1 MLGQKACDSVGFLCH
16 THFTIVGHVLYLC
29 SNITSCLLEEP
40 VEINEVG
47 KEKDTKI
54 ISLNGRMDA
63 ISAPDFEEKMGQW
76 LNEGETSF
84 IIDLGGLGYI
94 SSAGL
99 RSILVIAKELK
110 SKDGKLICAAPRD
123 EVEKIFKISGFSSII
138 PTYESVQA
146 ALEHI

>member
-1 MLGQKACDSVGFLCH
+1 M
-16 THFTIVGHVLYLC
+16 
-29 SNITSCLLEEP
+29 
-40 VEINEVG
+40 EIIEAG

-84 IIDLGGLGYI
+84 IIDLLELGYI

-110 SKDGKLICAAPRD
+110 SKDGKLMCAAPQD
-123 EVEKIFKISGFSSII
+123 EVEKIFRISGFSSMI
-138 PTYESVQA
+138 PTYESLQV

>member
-1 MLGQKACDSVGFLCH
+1 MM
-16 THFTIVGHVLYLC
+16 
-29 SNITSCLLEEP
+29 NWLLEEP

-84 IIDLGGLGYI
+84 IIDLIELGYI

-110 SKDGKLICAAPRD
+110 SKGGKLICAAPRD
-123 EVEKIFKISGFSSII
+123 EVEKIFKISGFSSMI
-138 PTYESVQA
+138 PTYESLQV

>member
-1 MLGQKACDSVGFLCH
+1 MKRNH
-16 THFTIVGHVLYLC
+16 
-29 SNITSCLLEEP
+29 LEDA
-40 VEINEVG
+40 VEIIEAG

-84 IIDLGGLGYI
+84 IIDLLELGYI

-110 SKDGKLICAAPRD
+110 SKGGKLMCAAPQD
-123 EVEKIFKISGFSSII
+123 EVEKIFKISGFSSMI
-138 PTYESVQA
+138 PTYESLQV